1 MQLQRIKDFL
11 REKATQYNIPVK
23 TLDASAN
30 LVRFTPPICTCVDC
44 QPLVEIHVSNSLL
57 HPAELYVLLQPAIAA
72 LDIPSV
78 RDQAEQFLA
87 VQCHHAKNI
96 LASAILDTSIHHC
109 TNLKEMQ

>member
-1 MQLQRIKDFL
+1 MKTKAQKIAFVQQCAEHLKKLPYNTMQLQRIKDFL

-23 TLDASAN
+23 CLDASAN

-72 LDIPSV
+72 Y
-78 RDQAEQFLA
+78 
-87 VQCHHAKNI
+87 
-96 LASAILDTSIHHC
+96 SIC
-109 TNLKEMQ
+109 SRSS